1 MKRTALLTFELSET
15 SDIQS
20 YADESLAILQDEGL
34 PAITCVP
41 WGQVSAQPDE
51 ELLGQSPLPTP
62 QFAPQP
68 DAFGSITPSDPWL
81 PQQ

>member
-1 MKRTALLTFELSET
+1 MKRTCLLTFDLPDS

-20 YADESLAILQDEGL
+20 YADEALSILQEEGL
-34 PAITCVP
+34 PALTCVP

-51 ELLGQSPLPTP
+51 ELLGQSPLPTQ

-68 DAFGSITPSDPWL
+68 DAFSSLSPIDPWL
-81 PQQ
+81 P

>member
-1 MKRTALLTFELSET
+1 MKRTCLLTFELSEA
-15 SDIQS
+15 SSIQS
-20 YADESLAILQDEGL
+20 YADEALAILQDEGL

-41 WGQVSAQPDE
+41 WGAASAQPDE

-62 QFAPQP
+62 QFAAQP
-68 DAFGSITPSDPWL
+68 DAFSSLIPSDPWL